1 MVVVNVLLMKAH
13 FNSVFDKEEID
24 GDLIDNHADEVDDIG
39 SADAYIGAADDDDG
53 GVEADGKG
61 HCCTAGGGRRDRCSW
76 DPGVTAGGDNACHGE
91 EDEDK
96 VELKY
101 VDVLI
106 IIFMHPILK
115 MW

>member
-1 MVVVNVLLMKAH
+1 MLSVNRTKSCKLLSLVRMCVQIRFIALPYCIP
-13 FNSVFDKEEID
+13 SRTIC
-24 GDLIDNHADEVDDIG
+24 
-39 SADAYIGAADDDDG
+39 
-53 GVEADGKG
+53 
-61 HCCTAGGGRRDRCSW
+61 CCTAGGGRRDRCSW
-76 DPGVTAGGDNACHGE
+76 DPGVTAGGDNACHAE

-106 IIFMHPILK
+106 IIFMHPVLK

>member
-1 MVVVNVLLMKAH
+1 MFGLKIFVRVQTFRRVPPVLPRNFCH
-13 FNSVFDKEEID
+13 P
-24 GDLIDNHADEVDDIG
+24 
-39 SADAYIGAADDDDG
+39 ADAYVGAADDDDG

-106 IIFMHPILK
+106 IFSMHPVL
-115 MW
+115 